1 MHCATCFFHL
11 PPNFTSFVFPV
22 FFNHITACRRCSSE
36 KPGSRIHSHISLS
49 PTSLRLFSLSSSITS
64 LPVGDVL
71 QKNREVEFI
80 RTSLCP
86 LTSLRLF
93 SLSSSITSLP
103 IGDVLQKNREV
114 EFPLP
119 SVFEDDVTVVTKIEK
134 HRGIY
139 IARNELCEGV
149 HSENQV
155 MRSRIYI
162 FPFNSLSLIILAR
175 ISSKTF
181 VVFSNTSSFE
191 YRIILRP

>member
-1 MHCATCFFHL
+1 MFSGCCCRNLTPSICLLLRNFHNSLSAGVVLLRRYFALTNVVGLAPTCI
-11 PPNFTSFVFPV
+11 VRRV
-22 FFNHITACRRCSSE
+22 FFIC
-36 KPGSRIHSHISLS
+36 PL
-49 PTSLRLFSLSSSITS
+49 TSLRLFSLSSSITS

-175 ISSKTF
+175 ISS
-181 VVFSNTSSFE
+181 
-191 YRIILRP
+191 